1 MSLPVGKDQV
11 GMNMPSRLS
20 KSLFLAADR
29 QLIPATDN
37 KPPMALFNL
46 SQLSMVPRCCNEA

>member
-20 KSLFLAADR
+20 KSLFFAADR
-29 QLIPATDN
+29 QLIPATVIINRHWHDFHSF
-37 KPPMALFNL
+37 AFLDGSSL
-46 SQLSMVPRCCNEA
+46 L